1 MRLVKL
7 LLEISFLSPG
17 KVLLG
22 KESVEILALDLIVK
36 I

>member
-7 LLEISFLSPG
+7 GFYQLICVGPG

-22 KESVEILALDLIVK
+22 KVRVRL
-36 I
+36 